1 MCVAESKLDSSFSVE
16 QFLVTG
22 FKIPI
27 RLDVTD
33 KSGGLLLYARDK
45 LPLRQ
50 LNCPVRKSDIQC
62 IVADLNLRK
71 QKWLVLYIYRN
82 PKQDIRYFLD
92 ELTKIIDYYSSDYEN
107 LIIMGDFNEE
117 SSQTHMNNFM
127 SNYNLYNLI
136 KRPTC
141 YKSSEG
147 RCIDLILTNKNRSF
161 LKTNSFETGISD
173 HHHLIYTMFKTTYD
187 KSPPHIVHYRSY
199 RNFSVDNF
207 RRDISKSLMDNVT
220 GGDFDLFNS
229 IFEKV
234 LDAHAPKKKRT
245 IRGNQKPHLTKT
257 LRKAIMRRSFLK
269 NKANTTGDPY
279 FYYMY
284 KKQRNYIVNLNEKAK
299 ERHFASFVEFLF
311 LTGCRPSEASGLKW
325 QNVDLNRRVIIFCE
339 AVVEGHRKKGTKTGV
354 DRFFPINEQLLQLLN
369 SIERIDQKV
378 FRSEKGRPVDIH
390 NFLNRKWKPLLQS
403 LSIRYRP
410 VYHCR
415 HTFISI
421 CMEEKISPAKIS
433 KWVGN
438 SQKVLLDHYSGTI
451 SDEQVPT
458 I

>member
-16 QFLVTG
+16 QFVVTG

-207 RRDISKSLMDNVT
+207 RRDISKSLMGNVT

-279 FYYMY
+279 FYYLY
-284 KKQRNYIVNLNEKAK
+284 KKQRNYVVNLNKKTK
-299 ERHFASFVEFLF
+299 ERHFRTLGTSPEFWKSTKPFFSKSSKTSESIFLRDDHGNIIRNEKSISQVFNSFFVNITNNLNITPWENCQPTDQASNNDIRSTL
-311 LTGCRPSEASGLKW
+311 RKYQNHPSILSITQSNSSKFFSFS
-325 QNVDLNRRVIIFCE
+325 NVTSLQVRRIILSLDQECE
-339 AVVEGHRKKGTKTGV
+339 W
-354 DRFFPINEQLLQLLN
+354 IN
-369 SIERIDQKV
+369 SI
-378 FRSEKGRPVDIH
+378 
-390 NFLNRKWKPLLQS
+390 
-403 LSIRYRP
+403 
-410 VYHCR
+410 
-415 HTFISI
+415 
-421 CMEEKISPAKIS
+421 
-433 KWVGN
+433 
-438 SQKVLLDHYSGTI
+438 
-451 SDEQVPT
+451 
-458 I
+458 